1 MNGEEPTA
9 STSRAPSLF
18 PQTAAPKAAV
28 KDYLVGAALDEALA
42 SGQDIVVSW
51 PFADGDVSDW
61 TQAEAIWWVCLNL
74 LPHCSLTPG
83 KETRTLFAAAAPA
96 RAERVANPLFHHT
109 GPCARHI

>member
-1 MNGEEPTA
+1 MFFTQEIPARVGLRRSILQDLVMNGEEPTA

-61 TQAEAIWWVCLNL
+61 TQAEAIWWV
-74 LPHCSLTPG
+74 
-83 KETRTLFAAAAPA
+83 
-96 RAERVANPLFHHT
+96 
-109 GPCARHI
+109 